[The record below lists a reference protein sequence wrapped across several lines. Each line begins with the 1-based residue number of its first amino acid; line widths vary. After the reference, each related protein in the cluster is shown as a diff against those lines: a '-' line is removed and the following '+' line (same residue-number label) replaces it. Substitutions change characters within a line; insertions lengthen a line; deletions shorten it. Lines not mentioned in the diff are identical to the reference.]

1 MGSEGA
7 LLSVARSPRVQTCHM
22 IIIGEENTDALSG
35 YIVFIGGYYTDNWN
49 AENFNFTPFS
59 PFLTE
64 NYQDGRVNG

>member
-1 MGSEGA
+1 MEVSA

-22 IIIGEENTDALSG
+22 IIIGEEDTDALSG
-35 YIVFIGGYYTDNWN
+35 YVVFIGGYYTDNWN

-64 NYQDGRVNG
+64 N